1 MGNVQRPQVA
11 AGIIAEPRVKATHLF
26 MAHCL
31 YFGGVPFWVSFV
43 CLSACQKNNWKC
55 CVYRFSKN
63 VGNHGRCYAWPL
75 WSIGIMQWWM
85 CGGDAA
91 LCQITLD
98 TCLLDRWKNI
108 TVFVLKTSHSDTEQV
123 RVQPPT
129 SAVNVTLPAFAAA
142 APCTAGAVAAERRRL
157 LSIDISCW
165 LGAEQQTRRR
175 PWLLSIDGTDRRTD
189 GSTLAYYAG
198 SVNNR
203 RL

>member
-1 MGNVQRPQVA
+1 MGNVQRPHVA
-11 AGIIAEPRVKATHLF
+11 AGNIAEPRVKATHLF

-63 VGNHGRCYAWPL
+63 LGNHGRCYAWPL
-75 WSIGIMQWWM
+75 WSISIMQWWM

-98 TCLLDRWKNI
+98 TSLLDRWKNI

-142 APCTAGAVAAERRRL
+142 APCCGRHARRAPLLLSAGAYCRSISPAGLALSSKPAGGRGFYRSMGQTDEQTDARL
-157 LSIDISCW
+157 LC
-165 LGAEQQTRRR
+165 GQRQ
-175 PWLLSIDGTDRRTD
+175 
-189 GSTLAYYAG
+189 
-198 SVNNR
+198 
-203 RL
+203 